1 MIEIQDI
8 FIDFGMEFQKEHKL
22 SPQQQKALRDI
33 GNCRSAALGGH
44 VDQCDTCGHIEIS
57 YNSCRNR
64 HCPKCQNLNRERWL
78 IDREQELLDVGY
90 FHIVFTIPATLNPLA
105 LRNQK
110 TIYNILFRAASESLR
125 ELAADPKYLGAEI
138 GILAVLHTW
147 GQNLMEHPHIHC
159 LVPGGGLSPDG
170 LRWIN
175 SSKKFFIPVKVLSRK
190 FRGKFLAFL
199 KEAMKDGVLEFI
211 GQITYLNDPSDFRA
225 LIDGLYQADW
235 VVYSKKPFAGAA
247 HVLRYLGRYTHR
259 VAISNH
265 RIVSCKNAADGP
277 PSEVTFKYRDYRDN
291 KQKLMTITA
300 QEFIRRFL
308 LHILPS
314 RFTKVRYYGIFG
326 NRVRKTKIQVCQKLL
341 NMKLKPNLKLTTREL
356 IIRLTGKDPG
366 LCPACQTGRLY
377 RSLSFPGN
385 SPPGI

>member
-1 MIEIQDI
+1 MVEIQDI
-8 FIDFGMEFQKEHKL
+8 FSDFGMEFQKDHKL
-22 SPQQQKALRDI
+22 SPQQQKAMRDI

-44 VDQCDTCGHIEIS
+44 VDQCESCGHIEIS

-90 FHIVFTIPATLNPLA
+90 FHIVFTIPATLNPIA

-110 TIYNILFRAASESLR
+110 TIYNMLFRAASESLR
-125 ELAADPKYLGAEI
+125 ELAVDSKYLGADI
-138 GILAVLHTW
+138 GVLAVLHTW

-199 KEAMKDGVLEFI
+199 KEAMQNGVLEFI
-211 GQITYLNDPSDFRA
+211 GQITYLNDPSNFRA
-225 LIDGLYQADW
+225 LVDSLYQTEW
-235 VVYSKKPFAGAA
+235 VVYSKKPFASAA
-247 HVLRYLGRYTHR
+247 HVLGYLGRYTHR

-265 RIVSCKNAADGP
+265 RIVSCKKGIDGC

-326 NRVRKTKIQVCQKLL
+326 NRVRKIKIRVCQKLL
-341 NMKLKPNLKLTTREL
+341 NMKLKPYLKLTTREL

-366 LCPACQTGRLY
+366 LCPACQTGCLY

>member
-1 MIEIQDI
+1 MAEIQDI
-8 FIDFGMEFQKEHKL
+8 FNIFGLEFQKNKL
-22 SPQQQKALRDI
+22 SLQQQKAIYDI
-33 GNCRSAALGGH
+33 ANCRSATLGGH
-44 VDQCDTCGHIEIS
+44 VDQCDSCGHIQIS

-90 FHIVFTIPATLNPLA
+90 FHIVFTIPASLNPLA

-110 TIYNILFRAASESLR
+110 IIYDILFRAASESLR
-125 ELAADPKYLGAEI
+125 ELAADPNYLGANI

-159 LVPGGGLSPDG
+159 LVPAGGLSMDG

-175 SSKKFFIPVKVLSRK
+175 SSKKFFLPVKVLSRK

-199 KEAMKDGVLEFI
+199 KEAMLNGDLQFV
-211 GQITYLNDPSDFRA
+211 GQITYLGIPANFHS
-225 LIDGLYQADW
+225 LINTLYQVEW
-235 VVYSKKPFAGAA
+235 VVYSKKPFASAA

-259 VAISNH
+259 VAISNQ
-265 RIVSCKNAADGP
+265 RIVSCDERGM
-277 PSEVTFKYRDYRDN
+277 VTFKYRDYRDN

-314 RFTKVRYYGIFG
+314 RFVKVRYYGIFS
-326 NRVRKTKIQVCQKLL
+326 NRIRKIKVQLCQKLL
-341 NMKLKPNLKLTTREL
+341 NMKTKAFLKLTTREL
-356 IIRLTGKDPG
+356 VIRLTGKDPCI
-366 LCPACQTGRLY
+366 CPACRSGHLHRLG
-377 RSLSFPGN
+377 SLAGK
-385 SPPGI
+385 SPPRF

>member
-8 FIDFGMEFQKEHKL
+8 LNDFGLKFQKEHKL
-22 SPQQQKALRDI
+22 SAQQQKAINDI
-33 GNCRSAALGGH
+33 SSCRSAALGGH
-44 VDQCDTCGHIEIS
+44 IDQCDLCGHVQIS

-78 IDREQELLDVGY
+78 FDREQELLDVGY
-90 FHIVFTIPATLNPLA
+90 FHIVFTIPASLNPLA

-110 TIYNILFRAASESLR
+110 IIYPILFRAASESLR
-125 ELAADPKYLGAEI
+125 ELAADPKYLGADI
-138 GILAVLHTW
+138 GLLAVLHTW
-147 GQNLMEHPHIHC
+147 GQNLMDHPHVHC
-159 LVPGGGLSPDG
+159 LVPGGGLSPSG

-199 KEAMKDGVLEFI
+199 EETKLNGDLQFI
-211 GQITYLNDPSDFRA
+211 GQIAYLNDPGNYRA
-225 LIDGLYQADW
+225 LIDGLYQTEW
-235 VVYSKKPFAGAA
+235 VVNSKKPFASAT

-265 RIVSCKNAADGP
+265 RIVSCDEEGM
-277 PSEVTFKYRDYRDN
+277 VTFKYRDYRDN
-291 KQKLMTITA
+291 KQKLMTVTA

-314 RFTKVRYYGIFG
+314 RFVKIRYYGIFG
-326 NRVRKTKIQVCQKLL
+326 NRVRKIKIRLCQKLL
-341 NMKLKPNLKLTTREL
+341 NMKLKPYLKLTTREL
-356 IIRLTGKDPG
+356 IIRLTGKDPC
-366 LCPACQTGRLY
+366 LCPACQTGHLH
-377 RSLSFPGN
+377 RSASLPGN